1 MLELLGA
8 LGGIVLVDLALSGDN
23 ALVIG
28 AAAAGLP
35 AHQRRRAIALGGAG
49 AIVLRIVFA
58 IAATLLLRLPL
69 LQVAGGVVLLVIAVR
84 LLADRG
90 EHPKGTAGSATGGLG
105 GVDAPGRARQG
116 LAAALT
122 TILVADVTM
131 SLDNV
136 LAIGALAAGNLP
148 LLAGGLI
155 LSMGLLLV
163 GSAVVAVLIGR
174 LPWLLDV
181 AALVLGWTAGA
192 MLLEDHR
199 LGAVFERVPW
209 AGVAVHVA
217 CIGFVLVA
225 DLWLRRV
232 AARQHAEHGA
242 REKSAGG
249 QVARPDA
256 QPRGASLGVLGPQQ
270 AVDGGADEEWQ

>member
-35 AHQRRRAIALGGAG
+35 VHQRRWAIALGGAG
-49 AIVLRIVFA
+49 AIVLRVVFA

-69 LQVAGGVVLLVIAVR
+69 LQAAGGLVLLVIAVR

-90 EHPKGTAGSATGGLG
+90 EHPKGTVRDPATGGVG
-105 GVDAPGRARQG
+105 GVDAPGQARQG
-116 LAAALT
+116 FSAALT

-136 LAIGALAAGNLP
+136 LAIGALAAGNLS

-209 AGVAVHVA
+209 AGVAVYVA

-232 AARQHAEHGA
+232 AARGAWRAERAA

-256 QPRGASLGVLGPQQ
+256 QP
-270 AVDGGADEEWQ
+270 